1 TAANGA
7 GGGTTPL
14 YTFAKDRT
22 LNTILQ
28 SEGSNNILNIN
39 PADLQVGDNW
49 IYVRMKTSLT
59 CYTAQTNID
68 SILLKRD
75 AVTGIIDV
83 NDPGRVINIYP
94 NPFNRQIIINGLN
107 ATKRYEITIV
117 DLNGKQILRKQ
128 VQNTSQANLSL
139 RANSAGVYLLNVFD
153 KQKQRLIGS
162 VRLVKQ

>member
-1 TAANGA
+1 
-7 GGGTTPL
+7 
-14 YTFAKDRT
+14 
-22 LNTILQ
+22 
-28 SEGSNNILNIN
+28 
-39 PADLQVGDNW
+39 
-49 IYVRMKTSLT
+49 MKTSLT
-59 CYTAQTNID
+59 CYTTQTNID

-75 AVTGIIDV
+75 AITGIIDV
-83 NDPGRVINIYP
+83 DDPGRVINIYP
-94 NPFNRQIIINGLN
+94 NPFNRQININGLN
-107 ATKRYEITIV
+107 PTKRYEITIV